1 MENNQNNQNNQ
12 LNFKSMIVNAELGTN
27 LAEFKILSEFLTNSI
42 VYYYQTKYTTKA
54 YTKEE
59 YDIILAKY
67 EKLKAIVDVTLS
79 DFSNELLGNEMSS
92 QNRFPVPTPNTV
104 EDQQ

>member
-1 MENNQNNQNNQ
+1 MENNQNTQI
-12 LNFKSMIVNAELGTN
+12 NFKSCLVNTEIGVN
-27 LAEFKILSEFLTNSI
+27 LAEFKFLSDFLANSLI
-42 VYYYQTKYTTKA
+42 YYYQTKYTTKS

-59 YDIILAKY
+59 YDIVLAKY
-67 EKLKAIVDVTLS
+67 EKLKAIVDATLS
-79 DFSNELLGNEMSS
+79 DFSNELLGNEMSP

>member
-1 MENNQNNQNNQ
+1 MENNQNNQ

-42 VYYYQTKYTTKA
+42 VYYYQTKYTTKL

-59 YDIILAKY
+59 YELIVNKYQKMKSIIDSVLH
-67 EKLKAIVDVTLS
+67 
-79 DFSNELLGNEMSS
+79 DFSEQLN
-92 QNRFPVPTPNTV
+92 PTVPSET
-104 EDQQ
+104 Q